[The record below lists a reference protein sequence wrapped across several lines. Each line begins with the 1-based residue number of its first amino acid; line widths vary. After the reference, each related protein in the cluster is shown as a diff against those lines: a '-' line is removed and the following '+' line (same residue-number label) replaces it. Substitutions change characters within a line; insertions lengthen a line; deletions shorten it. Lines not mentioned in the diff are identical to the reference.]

1 MLTVKEVCELAGISA
16 RTLRHYDAIGLLEPS
31 ARSDAGYRLY
41 SEADMERLQQI
52 LLFRELEFPLS
63 DIRKILEALDFNR
76 KKALEQQIELLKLK
90 RDRMD
95 GLIKLARS
103 LMREERAKVDFEA
116 FDTSK
121 MEEYAARAKA
131 SWGKTQEYAE
141 FERKSA
147 RRSSEE
153 EANVNER
160 LMALFEPFGRMAAE
174 GVDPGSEEA
183 VTQAKAVREF
193 ITEHFYACSIEVFAQ
208 LGQAYGAGGEF
219 TENIDKAAGPGAGAF
234 AAKAVEAYCA
244 TNARA

>member
-1 MLTVKEVCELAGISA
+1 MLTVKEVCELVGISA
-16 RTLRHYDAIGLLEPS
+16 RTLRHYDAIGLLKPS
-31 ARSDAGYRLY
+31 ARTDAGYRLY

-63 DIRKILEALDFNR
+63 DIRKILAAPDFDR
-76 KKALEQQIELLKLK
+76 KKALDQQIELLKLK
-90 RDRMD
+90 RDRTD
-95 GLIKLARS
+95 GLIELARS
-103 LMREERAKVDFEA
+103 LMREKGAKVGFEA

-131 SWGKTQEYAE
+131 SWGKTREYAE

-147 RRSSEE
+147 RRSNEE
-153 EANVNER
+153 EANVNEQ
-160 LMALFEPFGRMAAE
+160 LMTLFEPFGRMAAE

-183 VTQAKAVREF
+183 VIQAKAIRDF

-219 TENIDKAAGPGAGAF
+219 TENIDKAAGTGAGVF

-244 TNARA
+244 RSARA

>member
-16 RTLRHYDAIGLLEPS
+16 RTLRHYDSIGLLEPS

-63 DIRKILEALDFNR
+63 VIREILEAPDFNR

-95 GLIKLARS
+95 GLIELARS

-141 FERKSA
+141 FER
-147 RRSSEE
+147 R
-153 EANVNER
+153 
-160 LMALFEPFGRMAAE
+160 
-174 GVDPGSEEA
+174 
-183 VTQAKAVREF
+183 
-193 ITEHFYACSIEVFAQ
+193 
-208 LGQAYGAGGEF
+208 GG
-219 TENIDKAAGPGAGAF
+219 
-234 AAKAVEAYCA
+234 
-244 TNARA
+244 